1 MYANLT
7 NRTIIR
13 VKKAKW
19 AIKGQTDKLNIA
31 VTYLGQIKLSVLK
44 NQGASKVV
52 RGGIIR

>member
-52 RGGIIR
+52 REGIIR